1 MHNSDAWV
9 FLVTLQAGDLWPA
22 KLPPRPHFSMLPI
35 TGERLPTQPTE
46 AVPGLCTSSVCGW
59 ARHAPACLC
68 YNLYL
73 HSVVPEF
80 LSLTQE
86 EWGYANHWRVMKVE
100 KCYWQTK
107 QFSGEREQEGGLSTK
122 VGLSLSQCG
131 WIWGFFGLR
140 IRVWMLIGF
149 WACKKV
155 KTKAPLKGG
164 HNTAKNIIREGYV
177 YVK

>member
-1 MHNSDAWV
+1 MSFLGHFASRGPLVSKAPTQASFQHATYHRREAARSAHWGCAW
-9 FLVTLQAGDLWPA
+9 LVHQLSLWLGQACP
-22 KLPPRPHFSMLPI
+22 
-35 TGERLPTQPTE
+35 RLPVSQL
-46 AVPGLCTSSVCGW
+46 VPAFSGSWVL
-59 ARHAPACLC
+59 
-68 YNLYL
+68 
-73 HSVVPEF
+73 VPYPRRMRICWPLKSDEGG
-80 LSLTQE
+80 E
-86 EWGYANHWRVMKVE
+86 
-100 KCYWQTK
+100 CYWQTK
-107 QFSGEREQEGGLSTK
+107 QFSGEREQEGGLSSK

-164 HNTAKNIIREGYV
+164 HNTAKNLIREGYI